1 MHYRLRLD
9 SPHGP
14 HALLAM
20 AERAGWSGELSRRC
34 DIGHFSTAHADRILS
49 ATLLVCTVSTQQ
61 SRRWIQGNRC

>member
-1 MHYRLRLD
+1 MHYQLRLD

-20 AERAGWSGELSRRC
+20 AERAGWSGELPRRC

-49 ATLLVCTVSTQQ
+49 VTLLVCTVSTQQ